1 MNKVIKGIS
10 AMALFLANCFVM
22 DSVDG
27 GLIGFEYAVILA
39 VFDVLAWCI
48 FLVAEKKKSATSR
61 PRNGQA
67 RKEHN
72 KYNHHKFTPYKGGVS
87 SDL

>member
-1 MNKVIKGIS
+1 MNKTVKVIS
-10 AMALFLANCFVM
+10 AMVLFLVHCFVM

-39 VFDVLAWCI
+39 VFDLSVWCI
-48 FLVAEKKKSATSR
+48 FLVAEKKKSAASHT
-61 PRNGQA
+61 RNGQA

-87 SDL
+87 SGL